1 MNGMNWRAIM
11 AIVWKDIKVL
21 SRTKG
26 VVLPLLIVPLFFTVF
41 FPAIFASLPQLT
53 RMAGLPQ
60 PVQGINDLFR
70 HFPAG
75 FQAELAAYLPLQR
88 MVVLMVVYYF
98 APMYL
103 ILPLM
108 VSSVV
113 AADSIAGEKERRTM
127 EALLYTPTSDQ
138 ELFVA
143 KLLASWLPALVVA
156 WGGFIVYSLV
166 VNIAAWPTFHYI
178 FFPTAMWW
186 LLALWVAPA
195 VAGVGLGCTVLIS
208 ARVNTFQEAYQ
219 LGGLVVLPVVALM
232 VSQGAGALYLGPL
245 FVFLLGLA
253 AWVLDAGLLWFGM
266 RALRRNSL
274 LARI

>member
-1 MNGMNWRAIM
+1 MNWRAIF
-11 AIVWKDIKVL
+11 AIVWKDVKGL
-21 SRTKG
+21 TRTKG
-26 VVLPLLIVPLFFTVF
+26 VMLPLVVVPLFFSVI
-41 FPAIFASLPQLT
+41 FPALFASLPQLT
-53 RMAGLPQ
+53 EMAGFPM
-60 PVQGINDLFR
+60 PTTGIDDLFR
-70 HFPAG
+70 RFPAG
-75 FQAELAAYLPLQR
+75 FRAALAPYDAVQR

-113 AADSIAGEKERRTM
+113 AADSLAGEKERRTM
-127 EALLYTPTSDQ
+127 EALLYTPTSDR

-143 KLLASWLPALVVA
+143 KLLSAWLPAIGVA
-156 WGGFIVYSLV
+156 WGGFIVYSV
-166 VNIAAWPTFHYI
+166 IVNVAAWPTFGYV
-178 FFPTAMWW
+178 FFPTPMWW

-219 LGGLVVLPVVALM
+219 IGGLVVLPVMALM
-232 VSQGAGALYLGPL
+232 ISQGAGALYLGPA

-253 AWVLDAGLLWFGM
+253 AWLIDLGLLWLGM
-266 RALRRNSL
+266 RMLRRNSL